1 MLTLGLRSGEYIV
14 IGDNI
19 VIKAVQVDNQVQ
31 LAIEAPRDMAILRE
45 AVYEQTHPTPEC
57 IVRLQERDRKKR
69 SKAPVWPF
77 LRRCAPRSPV

>member
-31 LAIEAPRDMAILRE
+31 LAIDAPRDVSILRE
-45 AVYEQTHPTPEC
+45 AVYEQNHPTPEC
-57 IVRLQERDRKKR
+57 IARLQERDRKKR
-69 SKAPVWPF
+69 SKAK
-77 LRRCAPRSPV
+77 AAAAAE

>member
-19 VIKAVQVDNQVQ
+19 IIKAVQVDNQVQ

-69 SKAPVWPF
+69 SKAK
-77 LRRCAPRSPV
+77 AAAAAE

>member
-69 SKAPVWPF
+69 SKAKAAAV
-77 LRRCAPRSPV
+77 AE

>member
-45 AVYEQTHPTPEC
+45 VVYEQTHPTPEC

-69 SKAPVWPF
+69 SKAK
-77 LRRCAPRSPV
+77 AAAQAE

>member
-1 MLTLGLRSGEYIV
+1 MLTQGLRSGEYIV

-45 AVYEQTHPTPEC
+45 AVYEQTHPTPGC

-69 SKAPVWPF
+69 SKAK
-77 LRRCAPRSPV
+77 AAAQAE

>member
-69 SKAPVWPF
+69 SKAKAAACRNDGIF
-77 LRRCAPRSPV
+77 

>member
-45 AVYEQTHPTPEC
+45 AVYEQIHPTPEC

-69 SKAPVWPF
+69 SKAK
-77 LRRCAPRSPV
+77 AAAQAE

>member
-45 AVYEQTHPTPEC
+45 AVYEQTIPHRSALSACRSGIGKSAPKPKQPL
-57 IVRLQERDRKKR
+57 RLNKPND
-69 SKAPVWPF
+69 F
-77 LRRCAPRSPV
+77 

>member
-19 VIKAVQVDNQVQ
+19 VIKAVQLDNQVQ
-31 LAIEAPRDMAILRE
+31 LAIDAPWEVSIQRE

-69 SKAPVWPF
+69 SKAK
-77 LRRCAPRSPV
+77 AAAAAE

>member
-31 LAIEAPRDMAILRE
+31 LAIVAPRDMAILRD

-69 SKAPVWPF
+69 SKAK
-77 LRRCAPRSPV
+77 AAAQAE

>member
-45 AVYEQTHPTPEC
+45 AVYEQTHPTPEY

-69 SKAPVWPF
+69 SKAK
-77 LRRCAPRSPV
+77 AAAQAE

>member
-31 LAIEAPRDMAILRE
+31 LAIDAPREVSIQRE
-45 AVYEQTHPTPEC
+45 AVYEQNHPTPEC
-57 IVRLQERDRKKR
+57 ILRLQERDRKKR
-69 SKAPVWPF
+69 SKAK
-77 LRRCAPRSPV
+77 AAAQAE

>member
-31 LAIEAPRDMAILRE
+31 LAIEAPRDMTILRE

-69 SKAPVWPF
+69 SKAK
-77 LRRCAPRSPV
+77 AAAAAE

>member
-31 LAIEAPRDMAILRE
+31 LAIEAPRDMDILRE

-69 SKAPVWPF
+69 SKAK
-77 LRRCAPRSPV
+77 AAAQAE

>member
-19 VIKAVQVDNQVQ
+19 VIKAVQLDNQVQ

-69 SKAPVWPF
+69 SKAKAAAV
-77 LRRCAPRSPV
+77 AE

>member
-45 AVYEQTHPTPEC
+45 AVYEQNHPTPEC
-57 IVRLQERDRKKR
+57 IIRLQERDRKKR
-69 SKAPVWPF
+69 SKAKAAAV
-77 LRRCAPRSPV
+77 AE